1 MTDREVV
8 LTPEGFKRLSEEI
21 EYLSTVKREE
31 ISERIKDAR
40 EFGDISE
47 NSEYNEAKNEQAKL
61 EMRISNLE
69 QKLRNARVLTGKEI
83 STDSVGIGS
92 LVTLKDIKLGD
103 SYKYVVV
110 GSAEADPSNNRLSN
124 ESPVGKAIM
133 GKKAGETVKVA
144 TPRGSTKYKIVSIKK
159 G

>member
-1 MTDREVV
+1 MSEKEII
-8 LTPEGFKRLSEEI
+8 LTPDGFKRLSEEI
-21 EYLSTVKREE
+21 EYLSSIKREE

-69 QKLRNARVLTGKEI
+69 HKLRKARVLEGSEI
-83 STDSVGIGS
+83 RSDTVGIGS
-92 LVTLKDIKLGD
+92 KVKLKEVKHGET
-103 SYKYVVV
+103 YQYTVV
-110 GSAEADPSNNRLSN
+110 GSAEADPGNSRLSN

-133 GKKAGETVKVA
+133 GHKAGEIVEVV
-144 TPRGSTKYKIVSIKK
+144 TPRGSYRYKIVSIKK

>member
-1 MTDREVV
+1 MTDKEVV
-8 LTPEGFKRLSEEI
+8 LTRDGFKRLTEEI
-21 EYLSTVKREE
+21 DFLSTEKREE

-61 EMRISNLE
+61 EMRIGSLE
-69 QKLRNARVLTGKEI
+69 HKLRNARVLSGAEI
-83 STDSVGIGS
+83 KTDAVGIGCKVH
-92 LVTLKDIKLGD
+92 LEDAKHGD
-103 SYKYVVV
+103 SYTYVVV
-110 GSAEADPSNNRLSN
+110 GSAEADPAKKKLSN

-133 GKKAGETVKVA
+133 GRKAGETVKVA
-144 TPRGSTKYKIVSIKK
+144 TPRGAAKYKIVSIRK